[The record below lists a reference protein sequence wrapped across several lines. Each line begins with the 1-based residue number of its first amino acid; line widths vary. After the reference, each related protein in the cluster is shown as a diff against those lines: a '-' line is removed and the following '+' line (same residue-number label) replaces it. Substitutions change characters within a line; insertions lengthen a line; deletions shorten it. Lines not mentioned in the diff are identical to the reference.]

1 MNEYRP
7 AQSQKLVAN
16 PHFLEGAMAQ
26 KPFSNI
32 ILIGM
37 PGAGKST
44 IGVILAKQS
53 AKDFIDTDVLI
64 QLQEKRSLQDILDA
78 EGYLALRQIEEQ
90 VLLDLHCQ
98 QHVISTGGS
107 AVYSAAAMRHLKKAG
122 VAVFLEVPLAEIQK
136 RLIDMQTRGI
146 AQSPGQT
153 FEALYEER
161 QCLYQQYAD
170 LTIDCD
176 NRAQEEISML
186 ICQKL
191 NLC

>member
-1 MNEYRP
+1 MT
-7 AQSQKLVAN
+7 QKS
-16 PHFLEGAMAQ
+16 
-26 KPFSNI
+26 FSNV

-53 AKDFIDTDVLI
+53 SKDFIDTDVLI
-64 QLQEKRSLQDILDA
+64 QLQEKRSLQEILDA
-78 EGYLALRQIEEQ
+78 EGYMSLRKIEEQ
-90 VLLDLHCQ
+90 TLLDLHCQ

-107 AVYSAAAMRHLKKAG
+107 AVYSEAAMQHLKKSG
-122 VAVFLEVPLAEIQK
+122 VAVFLAVALGELKK
-136 RLIDMQTRGI
+136 RLINMKTRGI

-161 QCLYQQYAD
+161 QLLYKKYAD

-176 NRAQEEISML
+176 NLAQEEISML

-191 NLC
+191 DIC